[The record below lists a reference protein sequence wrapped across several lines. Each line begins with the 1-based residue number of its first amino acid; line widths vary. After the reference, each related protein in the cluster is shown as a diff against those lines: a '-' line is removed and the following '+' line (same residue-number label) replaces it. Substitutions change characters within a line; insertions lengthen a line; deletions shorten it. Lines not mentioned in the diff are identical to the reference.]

1 MCWSPNWNEPQT
13 DSGTP
18 RFGILTFPYPYR
30 FGESPYQYG
39 DSFFCVFFSVTHK
52 IGLFSPNRQQHS
64 KNSSIPIFNA
74 RDALGRTPL
83 ESARA
88 YASSGRD
95 TPRSSRRAL
104 TPRCPPT
111 RQKRRGRGFGCGGG
125 GRLGD
130 LPEPAGA
137 RRRRRRHRRRRR
149 RSRRCRVDGRVVGA
163 CGGGCLFVP
172 CGEMKEIKKSKK
184 NLFALYGRLPVI
196 QTQQPTKNTRTRR
209 RR

>member
-1 MCWSPNWNEPQT
+1 MGSPHI
-13 DSGTP
+13 SM
-18 RFGILTFPYPYR
+18 GIALFLL
-30 FGESPYQYG
+30 
-39 DSFFCVFFSVTHK
+39 FSVTHK

-88 YASSGRD
+88 YASMPPDEAETEGAWVRTRCGR
-95 TPRSSRRAL
+95 
-104 TPRCPPT
+104 
-111 RQKRRGRGFGCGGG
+111 GG

-137 RRRRRRHRRRRR
+137 RRRHRRRR
-149 RSRRCRVDGRVVGA
+149 RSRRCRVDGGVVDA

-172 CGEMKEIKKSKK
+172 CGKMNEIKKSKK
-184 NLFALYGRLPVI
+184 NLLALYGRLPVI